1 MLNQGDRKVLKARLI
16 KDIEKLSKQIT
27 KLENDIAKNDEIINT
42 KRNKIVEFKESY
54 TELNN
59 LLQNL

>member
-1 MLNQGDRKVLKARLI
+1 MLNGSDRTILKKRLS
-16 KDIEKLSKQIT
+16 KDIEKLLKQIT

>member
-1 MLNQGDRKVLKARLI
+1 MLNGSDRTILKKRLS

>member
-1 MLNQGDRKVLKARLI
+1 MLNGNDRKILKARLT

-42 KRNKIVEFKESY
+42 KRNKIVEFKDSHK
-54 TELNN
+54 ELND